1 MLNLLIYFM
10 GKHLKKKMIQ
20 EHGGKQ
26 TEAIKDSENKSKPQ
40 NFLRK
45 IPSVKDFI

>member
-1 MLNLLIYFM
+1 
-10 GKHLKKKMIQ
+10 MIQ

-26 TEAIKDSENKSKPQ
+26 TEAIKDPENKSKPQ